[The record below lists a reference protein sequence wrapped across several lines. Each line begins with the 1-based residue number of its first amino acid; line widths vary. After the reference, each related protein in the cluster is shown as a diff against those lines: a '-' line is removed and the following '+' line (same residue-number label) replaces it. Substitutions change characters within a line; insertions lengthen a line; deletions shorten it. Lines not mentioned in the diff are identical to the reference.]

1 MLREGGQ
8 VPEGFCGDRRGKW
21 TRAPWE
27 VKSHACIVHQRKYR
41 AVIRGHHPRGVLDR
55 CMVADVELHLCADSQ
70 LKDEMRHGIKY
81 SVSECTHSRW
91 EHCKGKYRLDS
102 VFQGFILLD

>member
-1 MLREGGQ
+1 
-8 VPEGFCGDRRGKW
+8 
-21 TRAPWE
+21 
-27 VKSHACIVHQRKYR
+27 
-41 AVIRGHHPRGVLDR
+41 
-55 CMVADVELHLCADSQ
+55 MVADVELHLCADSQ

-102 VFQGFILLD
+102 VFQGFIFLD